1 MKLIPLASTMW
12 NASVPMASLM
22 LFDILCA
29 LWSVGQ
35 ITGEAQEPGHC
46 RSNTSPGPSPTDDGV
61 TPMRKPEV
69 NLDRG
74 KGRLLP
80 SEDP

>member
-1 MKLIPLASTMW
+1 
-12 NASVPMASLM
+12 MASLM

-29 LWSVGQ
+29 LQSVGQ
-35 ITGEAQEPGHC
+35 ITGETQEPGHC
-46 RSNTSPGPSPTDDGV
+46 CSDTAPGRSPTDDGV
-61 TPMRKPEV
+61 TPMRRPEV

-74 KGRLLP
+74 KGRPLP

>member
-12 NASVPMASLM
+12 NGSVPMASLM
-22 LFDILCA
+22 LFDILYA
-29 LWSVGQ
+29 LWPVGQ
-35 ITGEAQEPGHC
+35 ITGEAQKPGHG
-46 RSNTSPGPSPTDDGV
+46 RSTPPGPSPTDDGV